1 VTELTPT
8 AYQEGAACDAPVLAA
23 IGIGWNAAGMH
34 HIDPPHVSTFIG
46 PHPEDDDF
54 VITVTA
60 FE

>member
-1 VTELTPT
+1 V
-8 AYQEGAACDAPVLAA
+8 YQEGAACDAPVLAA